1 MKRVLIA
8 APLRQDPKIFREYQ
22 KGLDSLIIP
31 DGVSVDR
38 FFVVNNCEEVVPYIR
53 NAETVVIN
61 TEDSMM
67 YRDHFWTKELISEMA
82 VYRNMTIRKALEG
95 GYDYLLS
102 VDTDLVLEPHTLQ
115 YLLEADK
122 DCVAELFWTNGWSN
136 AWMYDQVEGNNF
148 PEWHEPGLYPVGGTG
163 ALFLIKRKV
172 LEAGVD
178 YSPIPNLRKA
188 VFGEDRHFCIR
199 AVCHGFEIWI
209 DSHCHPVHLYTDKH
223 YDQYKAGELKTCF
236 RK

>member
-8 APLRQDPKIFREYQ
+8 APLRQDPKIFEEYQ

-53 NAETVVIN
+53 DAEYVVIN

-67 YRDHFWTKELISEMA
+67 YRDHFWTKELISDMA

-136 AWMYDQVEGNNF
+136 AWMYDQAAGYD
-148 PEWHEPGLYPVGGTG
+148 PKWSEPGLYKIGMSG
-163 ALFLIKRKV
+163 ALILISRKV

-178 YSPIPNLRKA
+178 YTPIPVLRKA

-199 AVCHGFEIWI
+199 AVCAGFQIWG
-209 DSHCHPVHLYTDKH
+209 DSHCLPVHLYKAPD
-223 YDQYKAGELKTCF
+223 YRNYMAGEMKPCF

>member
-1 MKRVLIA
+1 MRKVLIA

-31 DGVSVDR
+31 DDVKVDR
-38 FFVVNNCEEVVPYIR
+38 FFVVNDCPEVIPEILDADWVEMNSENVTMYHDHLWTGDLV
-53 NAETVVIN
+53 NAM
-61 TEDSMM
+61 S
-67 YRDHFWTKELISEMA
+67 
-82 VYRNMTIRKALEG
+82 VYRNMTIRYALEG

-115 YLLEADK
+115 VLLEADK
-122 DCVAELFWTNGWSN
+122 DCVAGLFWTNGWSN
-136 AWMYDQVEGNNF
+136 AWMYDQASVNDK

-178 YSPIPNLRKA
+178 YTPIPNLRQA

-199 AVCHGFEIWI
+199 AVCNGFELWV
-209 DSHCHPVHLYTDKH
+209 DTHCQPVHLYDEGL
-223 YDQYKAGELKTCF
+223 YQQYMAGVEKTCF
-236 RK
+236 MK

>member
-8 APLRQDPKIFREYQ
+8 APLRQDPQIFEEYQ

-31 DGVSVDR
+31 DDVMVDR
-38 FFVVNNCEEVVPYIR
+38 FFVVNDCVEVVPYIR
-53 NAETVVIN
+53 RADYVEVNNEN
-61 TEDSMM
+61 GMM
-67 YRDHFWTKELISEMA
+67 YRDHLWTGELVGNMST
-82 VYRNMTIRKALEG
+82 YRNMTIRRALEG

-115 YLLEADK
+115 YLMAADK
-122 DCVAELFWTNGWSN
+122 DCVAGLFWTNGWSN
-136 AWMYDQVEGNNF
+136 AWMYDQAEDNNRA
-148 PEWHEPGLYPVGGTG
+148 EWKIPGTYRIGGSG

-172 LEAGVD
+172 LLSGVD
-178 YSPIPNLRKA
+178 YTPIPNLRKA

-199 AVCHGFEIWI
+199 AVCHGFEIWA
-209 DSHCHPVHLYTDKH
+209 DSHCLPVHLYTKKH
-223 YDQYKAGELKTCF
+223 YDQYMAGELKTCF

>member
-1 MKRVLIA
+1 MRKVLIA

-38 FFVVNNCEEVVPYIR
+38 FFVVNDCWEVVPYIR
-53 NAETVVIN
+53 DAEHVEVNHDEIL
-61 TEDSMM
+61 M
-67 YRDHFWTKELISEMA
+67 YKDHFWTKELVSDMS

-102 VDTDLVLEPHTLQ
+102 VDTDLVLEPHTLE
-115 YLLEADK
+115 YLIRADK
-122 DCVAELFWTNGWSN
+122 DCVAGLFWTNGWSN
-136 AWMYDQVEGNNF
+136 AWMYDQAEDNNR
-148 PEWHEPGLYPVGGTG
+148 PEWQIPGTYRIGGSG

-178 YSPIPNLRKA
+178 YTPIPNLRKA

-199 AVCHGFEIWI
+199 AVCNGFEIWA
-209 DSHCHPVHLYTDKH
+209 DNRCQPVHLYRNKQ
-223 YDQYKAGELKTCF
+223 YDDYIGGRAKPCLLK
-236 RK
+236 

>member
-1 MKRVLIA
+1 MRKVLIA

-31 DGVSVDR
+31 DDVEVDR
-38 FFVVNNCEEVVPYIR
+38 FFVVNDCPEVIPEILDADWVEMNSENVTMYHDHLWTGDLV
-53 NAETVVIN
+53 NAM
-61 TEDSMM
+61 S
-67 YRDHFWTKELISEMA
+67 
-82 VYRNMTIRKALEG
+82 VYRNMTIRYALEG

-115 YLLEADK
+115 VLLEADK
-122 DCVAELFWTNGWSN
+122 DCVAGLFWTNGWSN
-136 AWMYDQVEGNNF
+136 AWMYDQASVNDK

-178 YSPIPNLRKA
+178 YTPIPNLRQA

-199 AVCHGFEIWI
+199 AVCNGFELWV
-209 DSHCHPVHLYTDKH
+209 DTHCQPVHLYDEGL
-223 YDQYKAGELKTCF
+223 YQQYMAGVEKTCF
-236 RK
+236 MK